1 MYRPAQLQVEWKTNY
16 EFVQVE
22 PFTEATGPTTAIP
35 TAISEIFQLFFSLG
49 ILQHIVDQTNLYASQ
64 VMGDSQFAT
73 WEQVTIEELKA
84 YFGFMILMGLNQL
97 PALFDYWR
105 LDVIYHYSPI
115 ASCISR
121 KQFLDISR
129 YLHFADNEE
138 LYFHRKTQTLISL
151 VKFDQTI

>member
-1 MYRPAQLQVEWKTNY
+1 M
-16 EFVQVE
+16 E

-35 TAISEIFQLFFSLG
+35 TAISEVFQLFFSLG

-115 ASCISR
+115 ASHISR
-121 KQFLDISR
+121 KRFLDISR

-138 LYFHRKTQTLISL
+138 LLQPADPN
-151 VKFDQTI
+151 FDKLGKV